1 MKPDMSLHE
10 ACYQGRLEVVRELLA
25 QGADPNG
32 PAAAGERVWISCAGS
47 RPKPLNCV
55 AIAWEVTE
63 NHLHIARLLIEHG
76 ATVDDSLRWP
86 ADLTTCR
93 SAGSSRRRHSEQVPG
108 DSGPRFLGGR
118 SECLARRASR

>member
-32 PAAAGERVWISCAGS
+32 PAAAGEREWISCAGS

-76 ATVDDSLRWP
+76 ATVDDSVLQDHRIEMADGPHDWP
-86 ADLTTCR
+86 LYRILEAASQR
-93 SAGSSRRRHSEQVPG
+93 GSSG
-108 DSGPRFLGGR
+108 
-118 SECLARRASR
+118 